1 MPTLNLSRSV
11 KAACL
16 VAALGLPSLAQAV
29 GFGVGL
35 GLVNQ
40 TEVTPLE
47 NGVIQVKAAGSSA
60 PVAYWC
66 GVGDYAMRTLR
77 TKATQRI
84 YISRAYERGAR
95 TVLFTL
101 TPPEGADTNPGY
113 SITVKRVGENMT
125 AASAQGYCYENLLD
139 FRF

>member
-1 MPTLNLSRSV
+1 MTKPSLLNLV
-11 KAACL
+11 KAIGLAAVL
-16 VAALGLPSLAQAV
+16 VVPGLAQAV
-29 GFGVGL
+29 GIGVRF

-84 YISRAYERGAR
+84 YVSRAYERGAR

-101 TPPEGADTNPGY
+101 TPPPGADTDPGY
-113 SITVKRVGENMT
+113 SVTVKRVGENMS
-125 AASAQGYCYENLLD
+125 AASAQRYCYDNTLD
-139 FRF
+139 FGF

>member
-1 MPTLNLSRSV
+1 MKRLFAKAVCLSIAL
-11 KAACL
+11 AAP
-16 VAALGLPSLAQAV
+16 ALAQ
-29 GFGVGL
+29 GIGVSIGR

-40 TEVTPLE
+40 TVVTPLD
-47 NGVIQVKAAGSSA
+47 NGVIQVKAAGSSTA
-60 PVAYWC
+60 VAYWC
-66 GVGDYAMRTLR
+66 GVGDYAIRTLR

-84 YISRAYERGAR
+84 YVSRAYERGER

-113 SITVKRVGENMT
+113 SVTVKRVGENMT
-125 AASAQGYCYENLLD
+125 AASAQNYCYDNILD

>member
-1 MPTLNLSRSV
+1 MNKLSLPRSF
-11 KAACL
+11 KASCL
-16 VAALGLPSLAQAV
+16 AVILAGPGFAQAI
-29 GFGVGL
+29 GIGVGL

-40 TEVTPLE
+40 TIVTPLD
-47 NGVIQVKAAGSSA
+47 NGVIQVQAAGSSA

-95 TVLFTL
+95 TVQFTL
-101 TPPEGADTNPGY
+101 TPPPGADTDPGY

-125 AASAQGYCYENLLD
+125 AASAQRYCYENPLD
-139 FRF
+139 FGF

>member
-1 MPTLNLSRSV
+1 MTKPSLPKSAKALS
-11 KAACL
+11 L
-16 VAALGLPSLAQAV
+16 AALLAIPGLAQAV
-29 GFGVGL
+29 GIGVRF

-40 TEVTPLE
+40 TEVTPLDD
-47 NGVIQVKAAGSSA
+47 GVIQVKAAGSSA

-84 YISRAYERGAR
+84 YVARAYERGAR

-101 TPPEGADTNPGY
+101 TPPPGVDTNPGY
-113 SITVKRVGENMT
+113 SITVKRVGENMS
-125 AASAQGYCYENLLD
+125 AASAQRYCYDNTLD
-139 FRF
+139 FGF